1 MGRGQPWSGSHQPTV
16 KSVREPHYPPPS
28 PDNKLSV
35 RNLTIPVVCF
45 RIKWQFEC
53 PTLNRSQSKRL
64 QTELSPPCLPFF
76 FKGMSPRAI
85 SPSLPRFLQR
95 NLRHQSVPSF
105 LRLSHHYKRT
115 PVTPDQ
121 VEEVFLYFQI
131 SVMLYFL
138 YCCARKLKT
147 NSFSSRKNYERY
159 PKKPLCLYT
168 IFMFWVGGKW
178 VPDVL
183 EILFILLPMR
193 TARTSECKGK
203 DKWEI
208 SVRKSSW
215 ASVVSSPISG

>member
-1 MGRGQPWSGSHQPTV
+1 MGRGQPWSGPHQPTV

-28 PDNKLSV
+28 ADNKLSV

-53 PTLNRSQSKRL
+53 PTLNRPQSKRL

-95 NLRHQSVPSF
+95 NLRHRSLF

-131 SVMLYFL
+131 SVMFYFL

-147 NSFSSRKNYERY
+147 NSFSVGKITKGIPKNTLFVYY
-159 PKKPLCLYT
+159 FHVL
-168 IFMFWVGGKW
+168 GG
-178 VPDVL
+178 
-183 EILFILLPMR
+183 
-193 TARTSECKGK
+193 G
-203 DKWEI
+203 
-208 SVRKSSW
+208 
-215 ASVVSSPISG
+215 

>member
-1 MGRGQPWSGSHQPTV
+1 MVRSPPTHCQV
-16 KSVREPHYPPPS
+16 SQRASLPTTT

-76 FKGMSPRAI
+76 FTGMSPRAI

-121 VEEVFLYFQI
+121 VEEVFFVFSNFCNVVLFVLLCKETEDQF
-131 SVMLYFL
+131 FL
-138 YCCARKLKT
+138 K
-147 NSFSSRKNYERY
+147 
-159 PKKPLCLYT
+159 
-168 IFMFWVGGKW
+168 
-178 VPDVL
+178 
-183 EILFILLPMR
+183 
-193 TARTSECKGK
+193 
-203 DKWEI
+203 
-208 SVRKSSW
+208 
-215 ASVVSSPISG
+215 